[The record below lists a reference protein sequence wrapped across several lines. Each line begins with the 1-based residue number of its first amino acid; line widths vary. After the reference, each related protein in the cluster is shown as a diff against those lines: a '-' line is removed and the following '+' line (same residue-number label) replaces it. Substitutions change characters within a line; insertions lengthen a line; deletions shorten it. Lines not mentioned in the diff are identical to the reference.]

1 MRCASARARSR
12 TRLGEPMAQERIE
25 LRLSPANPEE
35 QALNE
40 ALLREGDSY
49 GAKGRFL
56 KARALRGYVAFVR
69 EVESIR
75 RETDPLAAL
84 DRIAQSVN
92 SGHYRVLRALLYART
107 AVADAHLGG
116 GTASRSLDKHTVDEV
131 LHPASDN
138 RANLASDDTSPPTA
152 QLPSSGAVTARA
164 SGAGPRG
171 GPVPDWSIFAQIA
184 GKKSR

>member
-1 MRCASARARSR
+1 MV
-12 TRLGEPMAQERIE
+12 QERIE

-40 ALLREGDSY
+40 ALLREGDGY
-49 GAKGRFL
+49 GVKGRFL

-84 DRIAQSVN
+84 DRIAQSVT

-107 AVADAHLGG
+107 AIADPRRGGEVQVG
-116 GTASRSLDKHTVDEV
+116 GTNGHVRSEQFEPSAGNHAEFASE
-131 LHPASDN
+131 
-138 RANLASDDTSPPTA
+138 DTSPPT
-152 QLPSSGAVTARA
+152 PPGEGTRTNA
-164 SGAGPRG
+164 SRVPNSAPGLRG
-171 GPVPDWSIFAQIA
+171 DAVPDWSMFAQIA
-184 GKKSR
+184 GAGKKSR

>member
-1 MRCASARARSR
+1 MSS
-12 TRLGEPMAQERIE
+12 MAQERIE

-40 ALLREGDSY
+40 ALLREGDGY

-56 KARALRGYVAFVR
+56 KARVLRGYVAFVR

-107 AVADAHLGG
+107 AISDARAGG
-116 GTASRSLDKHTVDEV
+116 GVDAPGLGEHTSEELLEPATDNQAEFPPDDTPPAAPPPRTHSNAVPAQASRT
-131 LHPASDN
+131 
-138 RANLASDDTSPPTA
+138 
-152 QLPSSGAVTARA
+152 
-164 SGAGPRG
+164 GPRVDA
-171 GPVPDWSIFAQIA
+171 VPDWSMFAQIA

>member
-1 MRCASARARSR
+1 
-12 TRLGEPMAQERIE
+12 MAQERIE

-40 ALLREGDSY
+40 ALLREGNGY

-56 KARALRGYVAFVR
+56 KARVLRGYVAFVR

-75 RETDPLAAL
+75 SERDPLAAL

-107 AVADAHLGG
+107 AIADSRRDGG
-116 GTASRSLDKHTVDEV
+116 VDAARTNEYARREQFE
-131 LHPASDN
+131 PAAEN
-138 RANLASDDTSPPTA
+138 HAEFASDDTSPPTPPGDGTRSNP
-152 QLPSSGAVTARA
+152 LPAPNSGSVLR
-164 SGAGPRG
+164 GAT
-171 GPVPDWSIFAQIA
+171 VPDWSMFAQIA